1 MLEMNRIP
9 KRTLVFG
16 VLCLLFIF
24 ALFLRAST
32 AIIVEDLMADL
43 AVPAASL
50 GLMSAG
56 FFYAYAAAQIPVGML
71 SDRIGVRFTV
81 FCFGLLGVAGTLLFA
96 FSQSIGMATW
106 ARIITGAGTAGIWI
120 PALKYLSTE
129 YRPEEF
135 ATLTS
140 IINAIGCLGLLFSTY
155 PMAVMVELIGWRY
168 SFVLPGLILLL
179 FTILAWF
186 LMKPRPEQEIKAG
199 KEITDDPKVHQE
211 AAVTAS
217 GIAGKQFWK
226 YSFFWPFAIWAFLVY
241 GVLFS
246 FTGLWGASYLQDS
259 FNISRETAGTH
270 LMFISIGMIC
280 GGLFWGILSDRYL
293 RARRPVLLIGTAGML
308 LTWIALASFTNY
320 PGPILTSLLY
330 FAIGIFSITF
340 LINIGCAKELFPM
353 EIAGTAMGTVNAG
366 MFIGVAVFQGVSGYL
381 LDYFLESRSA
391 FLAFRAIFILYIVS
405 IAIALLMVFLM
416 PESFP
421 GRIKKPASP

>member
-1 MLEMNRIP
+1 MTRIP

-32 AIIVEDLMADL
+32 AIIVEDLMIDL
-43 AVPAASL
+43 AAPAAAL
-50 GLMSAG
+50 GLMSSG

-71 SDRIGVRFTV
+71 SDSIGVRFTV
-81 FCFGLLGVAGTLLFA
+81 FGFGLLGVAGALLFA
-96 FSQSIGMATW
+96 FSQGIGMATW
-106 ARIITGAGTAGIWI
+106 ARILTGAGTAGIWI

-168 SFVLPGLILLL
+168 SFAVPEIILLI

-186 LMKPRPEQEIKAG
+186 LMKPRPAQAIKAG
-199 KEITDDPKVHQE
+199 EEIADTQTGDQE

-226 YSFFWPFAIWAFLVY
+226 YSYFWPFAIWAFLVY

-259 FNISRETAGTH
+259 FNISREAAGTH
-270 LMFISIGMIC
+270 LMFVSIGMIC
-280 GGLFWGILSDRYL
+280 GGLFWGILSDRYFK
-293 RARRPVLLIGTAGML
+293 ARRPVLFIGTIGML
-308 LTWIALASFTNY
+308 LTWATLVSFTIY
-320 PGPILTSLLY
+320 PGPLLTSLLY
-330 FAIGIFSITF
+330 FAIGIFSVTF
-340 LINIGCAKELFPM
+340 LINLGCAKELFPV

-366 MFIGVAVFQGVSGYL
+366 MFVGVAVFQGVTGYL
-381 LDYFLESRSA
+381 LDFFLENQSSL
-391 FLAFRAIFILYIVS
+391 FAFRAIFILYTVC
-405 IAIALLMVFLM
+405 IAVALLMVFFM

-421 GRIKKPASP
+421 GHIKKPASL